1 MKGFSYQISD
11 FRKKLTLTI
20 FSAPNYCDTYRNK
33 GGVAIIK
40 VEHIFNLERF
50 FDDIKFQ
57 PNSSS
62 IRVSELHECFRMVFA
77 NYSNKN
83 K

>member
-40 VEHIFNLERF
+40 VEHMLNLERF
-50 FDDIKFQ
+50 FDNIKF
-57 PNSSS
+57 
-62 IRVSELHECFRMVFA
+62 
-77 NYSNKN
+77 
-83 K
+83 